1 MLITDHDT
9 YKGYRHWK
17 YQMKGKVH
25 DDFVVLKGIEY
36 DTCDGGHILC
46 IMPEGV
52 KMRLLELRGLP
63 VAVLIDFVHKHGG
76 ILGPAHPCGGKYLSF
91 TNTKRYY
98 KSPELF
104 KRFDFIEVFNACES
118 AESNAR
124 ALKLAQ
130 KYKKPGIGGSDA
142 HRPNCVGMGYTILP
156 ERVTCET
163 ELIALIRS
171 KSAVIE
177 TGGSLYGK
185 TTKDKMGKADKILT
199 YSFWFYNKAG
209 TIMRKRKRMLNGKI
223 ENPVD
228 PIDPIE
234 LKYM

>member
-1 MLITDHDT
+1 MAVTHTD
-9 YKGYRHWK
+9 
-17 YQMKGKVH
+17 
-25 DDFVVLKGIEY
+25 L
-36 DTCDGGHILC
+36 
-46 IMPEGV
+46 
-52 KMRLLELRGLP
+52 
-63 VAVLIDFVHKHGG
+63 
-76 ILGPAHPCGGKYLSF
+76 
-91 TNTKRYY
+91 
-98 KSPELF
+98 
-104 KRFDFIEVFNACES
+104 
-118 AESNAR
+118 
-124 ALKLAQ
+124 
-130 KYKKPGIGGSDA
+130 
-142 HRPNCVGMGYTILP
+142 MGYTILP

>member
-1 MLITDHDT
+1 
-9 YKGYRHWK
+9 
-17 YQMKGKVH
+17 
-25 DDFVVLKGIEY
+25 
-36 DTCDGGHILC
+36 
-46 IMPEGV
+46 
-52 KMRLLELRGLP
+52 
-63 VAVLIDFVHKHGG
+63 
-76 ILGPAHPCGGKYLSF
+76 
-91 TNTKRYY
+91 
-98 KSPELF
+98 
-104 KRFDFIEVFNACES
+104 
-118 AESNAR
+118 
-124 ALKLAQ
+124 
-130 KYKKPGIGGSDA
+130 
-142 HRPNCVGMGYTILP
+142 MGYTILP

-171 KSAVIE
+171 KSSVIE